1 MEKYIVLLKICL
13 LQMCLGFST
22 AWPVLG
28 TQEIV
33 FPTNMIL
40 ATAILIISFS
50 IVVRITITPRTLWM
64 AWGLHAASAIG
75 TVFAFSLEYDLAMI
89 PFCVLYGASIGIL
102 YKWCIELVLVLFSH
116 NKTITLGIISM
127 CFGLGGIILLLILS
141 QQFAFTLVFA
151 GTNILY
157 SVICGI
163 VIYQEGKRELLPIVA
178 YQKINFLPDVIQK
191 MVVCM
196 AFTSLSCLLSILIMY
211 DQLMSNSQVFE
222 IALMIC
228 IASVI
233 GRILWPL
240 IAVRSSQT
248 FVFITMFYLQI
259 IALGI
264 VLAWTD
270 RAMIVAVAAVLL
282 IGSIYGGTV
291 SLIPTLVTIYFEP
304 EYWNDLISGILKTW
318 ALTAAAGLLL
328 TTFSYVVFGTYCY
341 ILYVNFMLLVIGL
354 ISSLKFNWY

>member
-1 MEKYIVLLKICL
+1 MKKYIVLLKICL

-40 ATAILIISFS
+40 ATAVLIISFA
-50 IVVRITITPRTLWM
+50 IVVKITITSRILWM
-64 AWGLHAASAIG
+64 AWCLHAVSAIG
-75 TVFAFSLEYDLAMI
+75 SVLAFVLEYDLAMV

-116 NKTITLGIISM
+116 NKTITLGIIST

-141 QQFAFTLVFA
+141 QQLTFISVFTGA
-151 GTNILY
+151 NILY

-163 VIYQEGKRELLPIVA
+163 VIYQEGRRELLPVVA
-178 YQKINFLPDVIQK
+178 YQKIDFLPDVIHK

-196 AFTSLSCLLSILIMY
+196 AFTGLSCLLSVLIMY
-211 DQLMSNSQVFE
+211 DQLLSDSQVFE

-228 IASVI
+228 VASII

-240 IAVRSSQT
+240 IAARSSQT

-264 VLAWTD
+264 VLVWTD
-270 RAMIVAVAAVLL
+270 KIMIVAVAAVLV
-282 IGSIYGGTV
+282 IGSIYGGTM
-291 SLIPTLVTIYFEP
+291 SLMPTLVTIYFEP
-304 EYWNDLISGILKTW
+304 EYWNDLISKVLRTW
-318 ALTAAAGLLL
+318 AITAAAGLLL
-328 TTFSYVVFGTYCY
+328 TTFSYVIFGTYCY
-341 ILYVNFMLLVIGL
+341 ILYVNFILLVIGL